1 MKIKDNIYIQLFTTF
16 FKIGLFTF
24 GGGWAMISII
34 QREIVGKWHWIEE
47 DDFLDLLAIAQ
58 SMPGILAVNI
68 SKIGRAHV

>member
-34 QREIVGKWHWIEE
+34 QR
-47 DDFLDLLAIAQ
+47 
-58 SMPGILAVNI
+58 
-68 SKIGRAHV
+68 